1 MRHHGRK
8 WSDTKSSKVDHRYC
22 WQHGR
27 RTDSRDW
34 YSQRRN
40 RCHRWRHPHIK
51 ESFHV
56 GWLWIGNQSIEN
68 RQSNRFYPHT
78 LTSTLTIFRFGCQTV
93 RQESEGVR
101 VRKEKNYFYYIAIWM
116 GRIHRQRLWDIPI
129 IAGNYTGQNTTTN
142 IWRELWE
149 TRWRGQKKRQESKN

>member
-101 VRKEKNYFYYIAIWM
+101 VRKEKSFLLISCILAS
-116 GRIHRQRLWDIPI
+116 RL
-129 IAGNYTGQNTTTN
+129 
-142 IWRELWE
+142 
-149 TRWRGQKKRQESKN
+149 RQERGRETIKKVQLSWYRFGCPCFLRVCSYIIEIQLLKAVL